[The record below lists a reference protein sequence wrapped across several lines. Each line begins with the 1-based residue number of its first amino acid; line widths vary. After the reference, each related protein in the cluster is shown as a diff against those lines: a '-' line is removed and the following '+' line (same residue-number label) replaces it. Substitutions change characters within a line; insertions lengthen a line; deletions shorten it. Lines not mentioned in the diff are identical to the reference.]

1 MTVRNNVAFGP
12 RVAGAS
18 RREARLTEP
27 AGTTTQESRP
37 KAPIG
42 VSVTLL
48 GGFCVAVHTESREG

>member
-1 MTVRNNVAFGP
+1 MVT
-12 RVAGAS
+12 AS